1 MTEFGEGEVLRRLRE
16 RGVTAEWRGDP
27 PSAFGGLCADSR
39 RAESG
44 DLFVAVPGTRHDGH
58 DFVAEAAAA
67 GARAAVVERT
77 VDGADLPQLVVSDS
91 RAAVSH
97 LAALFHGDPADGMRL
112 VGVTGT
118 NGKTTTTWLARHVL
132 SGTVSTGAVGTLGVT
147 DPDGG
152 LRAVELTTP
161 GPVRLHRAL
170 RRLRDRGAEA
180 VVLEISS
187 HALDQERAAALDLE
201 AAIFTTLSRE
211 HLEYHRDMEDYRSTK
226 LRLAE
231 RVRRSGACLVNADES
246 GWDGADFSGRRRV
259 RYGLAEDADVR
270 ATELEPTPRE
280 TRFRLAAAGADRPH
294 PVRLGLPGDY
304 NVVNALAAA
313 AAGLEFGLDAG
324 RVAELLTSAPQAP
337 GRLERLRDEPAAVI
351 RDYAHTPEAM
361 ERAIRAV
368 RRVSDGRLLVVFG
381 AGGERDRGKRPLMG
395 RAVARLSD
403 RAWITNDNPRSE
415 DPRRIARDVAE
426 GMPEGEAEIV
436 LDRREAIRR
445 AMEEAGPGDVVLL
458 LGKGHETHLVIDG
471 ERIPFDEAEVVA
483 ELSRELGLPD
493 GDDGGDGGGPA
504 AGNPEDTAASAADGD
519 PAGRSR

>member
-1 MTEFGEGEVLRRLRE
+1 MSDIGEGEVLRRLRE
-16 RGVTAEWRGDP
+16 RGVAAEWRGDP
-27 PSAFGGLCADSR
+27 PAAFGGLCADSR
-39 RAESG
+39 RAEPG
-44 DLFVAVPGTRHDGH
+44 ELFVAVPGTRHDGH
-58 DFVAEAAAA
+58 DFVGEAADA
-67 GARAAVVERT
+67 GASAAVVERPVT
-77 VDGADLPQLVVSDS
+77 GADVPQLVVSDS

-97 LAALFHGDPADGMRL
+97 LAALFHGDPAEGMRL

-132 SGTVSTGAVGTLGVT
+132 SGACPTGAIGTLGVT
-147 DPDGG
+147 GPSGS
-152 LRAVELTTP
+152 LRTLELTTP

-170 RRLRDRGAEA
+170 RELREEGAGA

-201 AAIFTTLSRE
+201 AAVFTTLSRE
-211 HLEYHRDMEDYRSTK
+211 HLEYHRDMEEYRETK

-231 RVRRSGACLVNADES
+231 RVAPPGACLVNADEP
-246 GWDGADFSGRRRV
+246 GWGGADFSGRRIV
-259 RYGLAEDADVR
+259 RFGLSEDADVR
-270 ATELEPTPRE
+270 ARDVEPTARE
-280 TRFRLAAAGADRPH
+280 TRFRLTASGASSAH

-324 RVAELLTSAPQAP
+324 RVAELLTSAPQVP
-337 GRLERLRDEPAAVI
+337 GRLERLRDEPAVVM

-368 RRVSDGRLLVVFG
+368 RRVSEGRLLVVFG

-395 RAVARLSD
+395 RAVARLAD
-403 RAWITNDNPRSE
+403 RAWITNDNPRGE
-415 DPRRIARDVAE
+415 DPGRIARDVAE
-426 GMPEGEAEIV
+426 GMPRGEAEIV
-436 LDRREAIRR
+436 LDRREAIRL
-445 AMEEAGPGDVVLL
+445 AMEEAAPGDVVLL

-483 ELSRELGLPD
+483 EIAREMGLSP
-493 GDDGGDGGGPA
+493 GDDGSGPA
-504 AGNPEDTAASAADGD
+504 GGSGGDPGGAATGAAGGE
-519 PAGRSR
+519 PAGRSP